1 MDLGGDS
8 NRLYFYDPL
17 SFLKYTS
24 IYAVFTLGK
33 GLFEPNYYYLPYVG
47 LLAFLKLFIP
57 SSLII
62 SLFNGIKLSIG
73 FISIYLIVRELLAE
87 AFGKTKQ
94 KIIYFS
100 ALLAGIFY
108 VASLGSFYMAYFW
121 YRAIT
126 SHNQVFL
133 NPLIFYLL
141 LKFFLSQKSKYLWT
155 AILTS
160 FIFSPNFGLTSAP
173 PFFAFYP
180 LAFLFLFLYVKLF
193 GKKPIFWKRVGMGI
207 LLFLGV
213 QAFHL
218 LGQIINLL
226 DNGSWLNQKVFSK
239 LEIEAGGVQ
248 YFTAIHGLGKAVL
261 SLLLPSEKKLWQ
273 WASFITPLIIIFGFI
288 LNKTKKSRYLLISLF
303 FVITLFLATA
313 NITNLGFEFYRKL
326 FYIPGLS
333 MFRNFNTQ
341 WLYVFIFFY
350 ALLFGFAAYNILVKL
365 KSSYTKI
372 FSGLVFLLL
381 VITGLPLFAGEP
393 LTKSIIRGSN
403 NVPVKFKMDPR
414 YEETLRFISTLPDDG
429 KILVLPLTDFYYQVI
444 TGRDGGAYE
453 GPSTISHLT
462 GKYSFV
468 GYQEFGYQAFDPAPY
483 AEDIMRYSREKNYQR
498 LLRIFTTL
506 NIRYLLHNSDPKNYE
521 ESFSPGP
528 YGYMMTSL
536 PKTQEAYKDFISQFP
551 VHIIYSNGPYT
562 IYELDKSTYNP
573 TIFIPD
579 GIYESDSLSFDNDK
593 THSVF
598 INKAICD
605 RGELRDNC
613 EALPNLPK
621 AQLEFKMI
629 NPTKY
634 LIVVRDY
641 KPGKPLFLV
650 MQHTFHKRWKLILN
664 NQIIGEQTHIPVN
677 GYANG
682 WILTGNDLP
691 QQESFTLNIKFEPQ
705 KYFWYGLS
713 ITSASLVIL
722 IVLLVLSFRNDYGK
736 NS

>member
-1 MDLGGDS
+1 
-8 NRLYFYDPL
+8 
-17 SFLKYTS
+17 
-24 IYAVFTLGK
+24 
-33 GLFEPNYYYLPYVG
+33 
-47 LLAFLKLFIP
+47 
-57 SSLII
+57 
-62 SLFNGIKLSIG
+62 
-73 FISIYLIVRELLAE
+73 
-87 AFGKTKQ
+87 
-94 KIIYFS
+94 
-100 ALLAGIFY
+100 
-108 VASLGSFYMAYFW
+108 
-121 YRAIT
+121 
-126 SHNQVFL
+126 
-133 NPLIFYLL
+133 
-141 LKFFLSQKSKYLWT
+141 
-155 AILTS
+155 
-160 FIFSPNFGLTSAP
+160 
-173 PFFAFYP
+173 
-180 LAFLFLFLYVKLF
+180 
-193 GKKPIFWKRVGMGI
+193 
-207 LLFLGV
+207 
-213 QAFHL
+213 
-218 LGQIINLL
+218 
-226 DNGSWLNQKVFSK
+226 
-239 LEIEAGGVQ
+239 
-248 YFTAIHGLGKAVL
+248 
-261 SLLLPSEKKLWQ
+261 
-273 WASFITPLIIIFGFI
+273 SFITPLIIIFGFI